1 MKKIYYN
8 NNGWVC
14 ERHPFYY
21 PESEATGNL
30 DVSEEVYS
38 DTLITSE
45 WYAWRVVNDKLV
57 NEEYTELTVEQK
69 IEKQKYLINREIYE
83 KKGYLTQ
90 TDYVITKINEAQAY
104 GDEEEVAALKTQ
116 YAEILSERK
125 ECRTR
130 INELE
135 EQFKALG

>member
-1 MKKIYYN
+1 LN
-8 NNGWVC
+8 N
-14 ERHPFYY
+14 
-21 PESEATGNL
+21 
-30 DVSEEVYS
+30 D
-38 DTLITSE
+38 I
-45 WYAWRVVNDKLV
+45 
-57 NEEYTELTVEQK
+57 LTVEQK

-104 GDEEEVAALKTQ
+104 GDDEEVTALKTQ
-116 YAEILSERK
+116 YAEILVNRK

-135 EQFKALG
+135 EQLKALG

>member
-1 MKKIYYN
+1 MKIFYN
-8 NNGWVC
+8 KQGWVC
-14 ERHPFYY
+14 ERY
-21 PESEATGNL
+21 PNRIPIENENMFIEV
-30 DVSEEVYS
+30 DEETYNKTFS
-38 DTLITSE
+38 TRR
-45 WYAWRVVNDKLV
+45 WHAWRVVGNQLV

-83 KKGYLTQ
+83 KKGYLSQ

-104 GDEEEVAALKTQ
+104 GDEEEVTDLKTQ